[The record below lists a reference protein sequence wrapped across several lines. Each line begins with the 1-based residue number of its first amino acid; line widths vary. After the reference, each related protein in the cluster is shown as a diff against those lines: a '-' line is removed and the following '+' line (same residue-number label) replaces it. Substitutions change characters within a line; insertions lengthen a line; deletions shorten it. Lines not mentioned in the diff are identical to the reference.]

1 MTDAGEGPAGP
12 RSDTLS
18 PTVKGLSAVSLLND
32 FASEMVYPLL
42 PAFVT
47 GTLGGGAFT
56 LAALDGTADLVAA
69 ATKWWSGIKADR
81 PGWSRPLI
89 LAGYLLAMVV
99 RPAMA
104 LAGSGWQVV
113 GLRAADRL
121 GKGARTPPRDAMIAA
136 VTAPAMRGRAFG
148 FHRAADHFGSIP
160 GSLLAWWL
168 LMRGVPTRSVLG
180 YSLIPGLLALL
191 VLVFVLRGARD
202 AIAST
207 ARLAAAPADATG
219 TVFWAPVTVLAMLV
233 LCRMPEML
241 LLLRLQDLG
250 VAAAMVPL
258 VWAGLHVIRSLVSYP
273 GGWLT
278 DRLGP
283 RRLVTAG
290 GLAFAAGAAA
300 LAVANDAGHGVGV
313 FLALGLVAGLME
325 PAERSLVARLAPRR
339 TGRGFGA
346 YHALT
351 GFAALPAA
359 LLFGAV
365 YQREG
370 GAAAL
375 LLSAGLMVLAT
386 VLWWPAMGMASEGS
400 GR

>member
-1 MTDAGEGPAGP
+1 
-12 RSDTLS
+12 
-18 PTVKGLSAVSLLND
+18 
-32 FASEMVYPLL
+32 
-42 PAFVT
+42 
-47 GTLGGGAFT
+47 
-56 LAALDGTADLVAA
+56 
-69 ATKWWSGIKADR
+69 
-81 PGWSRPLI
+81 
-89 LAGYLLAMVV
+89 
-99 RPAMA
+99 
-104 LAGSGWQVV
+104 
-113 GLRAADRL
+113 
-121 GKGARTPPRDAMIAA
+121 
-136 VTAPAMRGRAFG
+136 
-148 FHRAADHFGSIP
+148 
-160 GSLLAWWL
+160 
-168 LMRGVPTRSVLG
+168 
-180 YSLIPGLLALL
+180 
-191 VLVFVLRGARD
+191 
-202 AIAST
+202 
-207 ARLAAAPADATG
+207 
-219 TVFWAPVTVLAMLV
+219 
-233 LCRMPEML
+233 ML

-300 LAVANDAGHGVGV
+300 LAGADNAVRGVGV
-313 FLALGLVAGLME
+313 FLAMGLVAGLME

-370 GAAAL
+370 GATAL
-375 LLSAGLMVLAT
+375 LLSAGLMVVAT
-386 VLWWPAMGMASEGS
+386 IFWWPAMGMASDRG
-400 GR
+400 GP